1 MLRRFEPL
9 LPTMT
14 WLFLI
19 IVTAKLTALM
29 IDAFLP
35 PVAHLTCQIEVPQ
48 ATHHYPF
55 TQAFGLKEKQTRT
68 THTPV
73 IQKPKPPVVSLK
85 GYKLLMT
92 AVGSPSMALINYHGK
107 NHLLSVG
114 ELINGFKLINVETDR
129 IQLEKAGA
137 IYWLSMKQDKSKRS
151 SIRVTRKDK
160 RSQPAEVALVEEIRQ
175 EGGIYYIPK
184 ELVEEMHNIKK
195 IFKYIAINPIYKEH
209 RLKGFA
215 ITHIKPDSVFDRMGL
230 RKRDIIEAING
241 KPLTN
246 EGDAFKYFN
255 QITTLNQLS
264 LTIKRGSER
273 KELHYEIY

>member
-19 IVTAKLTALM
+19 IVTAKLTAL
-29 IDAFLP
+29 IVDAFLP
-35 PVAHLTCQIEVPQ
+35 PVAHLTCQIEAPKITQ
-48 ATHHYPF
+48 HYPF
-55 TQAFGLKEKQTRT
+55 TQAFGLKEKQTKT
-68 THTPV
+68 THTPI
-73 IQKPKPPVVSLK
+73 IQKPKAPVVSLK

-114 ELINGFKLINVETDR
+114 ESINGFKLINVATDR
-129 IQLEKAGA
+129 IQLEKAGT
-137 IYWLSMKQDKSKRS
+137 IYWLSMKQEKSKRS
-151 SIRVTRKDK
+151 SISVTRKDK
-160 RSQPAEVALVEEIRQ
+160 KVQPTQNRLVEQIRQ
-175 EGGIYYIPK
+175 EGDTYYIPK
-184 ELVEEMHNIKK
+184 ELVDEMHNIKK

-209 RLKGFA
+209 KLTGFA
-215 ITHIKPDSVFDRMGL
+215 ITHVKHGSVFDHMGL

-255 QITTLNQLS
+255 QISTLNQLS
-264 LTIKRGSER
+264 LTIQRGSER